1 MGGTGG
7 LRERKKAATR
17 LALRAA
23 AVKLFRRYGPD
34 AVTVEDICAEADVSP
49 RTFFNY
55 FAVKDE
61 VVFGCDA
68 ERAESLA
75 VEVACRPADEDPLT
89 AVEAVLG
96 QIITDTGVGL
106 WHEQMLLLRDY
117 PELLPRMQA
126 GSKAFEA
133 ALADGLGR
141 RIGRAAVDPYV
152 RTLAAVALAAMRGA
166 ITTWLDGP
174 DGIDPRRSFAEA
186 IAMVRSGF
194 AEPRPTVGQ

>member
-1 MGGTGG
+1 

-75 VEVACRPADEDPLT
+75 VEVACRPADEDALA

-96 QIITDTGVGL
+96 QIIEDNGVGL

-117 PELLPRMQA
+117 PELLPRMQS

-141 RIGRAAVDPYV
+141 RTGRTSVDPYV

-174 DGIDPRRSFAEA
+174 EGVDPRRSFADA

-194 AEPRPTVGQ
+194 AEPE